1 MSKKHVSSNIDL
13 NTLAGGAFAEKINEA
28 LVQVGENIQNQNT
41 EATKKRKIT
50 ITMTFAPNK
59 TRQLVNTQIGVTT
72 TLAAT
77 EAVDT
82 QMVMGLNMRTGQIE
96 IGEYDGQI
104 RGQMSINDI
113 LDEGKTDE
121 DPEDEDA
128 DQEEIEQAAGGKPL
142 DLRNR
147 KQKTAELEAGADF
160 DPETGEIF
168 QETKAGKVVSMKK
181 AAEA

>member
-1 MSKKHVSSNIDL
+1 MKKTHVNSNVDL
-13 NTLAGGAFAEKINEA
+13 NTLAGGAFAEKVN
-28 LVQVGENIQNQNT
+28 ENIQNQNT

-82 QMVMGLNMRTGQIE
+82 QMVMGMNMRTGQLE

-104 RGQMSINDI
+104 RGQM
-113 LDEGKTDE
+113 
-121 DPEDEDA
+121 
-128 DQEEIEQAAGGKPL
+128 
-142 DLRNR
+142 
-147 KQKTAELEAGADF
+147 
-160 DPETGEIF
+160 
-168 QETKAGKVVSMKK
+168 
-181 AAEA
+181 

>member
-1 MSKKHVSSNIDL
+1 MKKTHVNSNVNL
-13 NTLAGGAFAEKINEA
+13 NTLAGGAFAEKVNEA

-82 QMVMGLNMRTGQIE
+82 QMVMGMNMRTGQLE

-104 RGQMSINDI
+104 RGQMSINEI
-113 LDEGKTDE
+113 LCHQGKRWRGHTVHKSTFK
-121 DPEDEDA
+121 
-128 DQEEIEQAAGGKPL
+128 GGHKGQ
-142 DLRNR
+142 
-147 KQKTAELEAGADF
+147 QKNNLLAIHHRSRCWKECKLWCGVQC
-160 DPETGEIF
+160 G
-168 QETKAGKVVSMKK
+168 
-181 AAEA
+181 

>member
-1 MSKKHVSSNIDL
+1 MKKTHVNSNVDL
-13 NTLAGGAFAEKINEA
+13 NTLAGGAFAEKVNEA

-59 TRQLVNTQIGVTT
+59 TRQLVNTQIGGTT

-82 QMVMGLNMRTGQIE
+82 QMVMGMNMRTGQLE

-104 RGQMSINDI
+104 RGQQS
-113 LDEGKTDE
+113 
-121 DPEDEDA
+121 PETETP
-128 DQEEIEQAAGGKPL
+128 EEKP
-142 DLRNR
+142 
-147 KQKTAELEAGADF
+147 EPDF

-168 QETKAGKVVSMKK
+168 ENGKGGKVIAMAKQ
-181 AAEA
+181 A